1 MKAVYTF
8 LTFVGVTTLGM
19 IFASGLSW
27 LCTFS
32 HSHLI
37 LLALIAWLVL
47 FVFSAEVKD
56 QGWKKGL
63 FNALI
68 PAVAGLFFMGCIL
81 WFSGMFTLNA
91 LHAAAP
97 ADLTIIIGLVTVS
110 AVILAVFDIYIFLD
124 TMVEIGDGKMTYRRA
139 LGNLGLFITVSCCIA
154 IIGLTLYYVIYPICL
169 H

>member
-63 FNALI
+63 FNAFI
-68 PAVAGLFFMGCIL
+68 PTVAGLFFMGCIL

-91 LHAAAP
+91 FHAAAP
-97 ADLTIIIGLVTVS
+97 ADLTIIIGLVAVS

-124 TMVEIGDGKMTYRRA
+124 TLVEIGDGKMTYRGA
-139 LGNLGLFITVSCCIA
+139 FGNLGLFVTVSCCIA